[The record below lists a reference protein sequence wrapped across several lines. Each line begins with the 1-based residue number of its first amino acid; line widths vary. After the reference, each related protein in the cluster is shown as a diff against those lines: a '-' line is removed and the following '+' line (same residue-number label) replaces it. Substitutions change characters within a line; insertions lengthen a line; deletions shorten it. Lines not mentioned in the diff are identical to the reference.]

1 MEKLCERIYALR
13 KSAGLSQEE
22 LAHKTG
28 VSRQTISKWESGTMV
43 PESSNL
49 RSLCLLFDVSADY
62 LLFGKEADPVKEPA
76 EEPVKAVAEQ
86 TDKERRS
93 AQETEDL
100 RYKQA
105 LYLCAAI
112 FMGALTLLS
121 LAVTGVA
128 SYLLLAGIP
137 LWQGEQN
144 ALSLLFSPAVLLGV
158 SLFFSIMLAT
168 FTVLIGVAFL
178 RTRKK
183 LKA

>member
-1 MEKLCERIYALR
+1 
-13 KSAGLSQEE
+13 
-22 LAHKTG
+22 
-28 VSRQTISKWESGTMV
+28 
-43 PESSNL
+43 
-49 RSLCLLFDVSADY
+49 
-62 LLFGKEADPVKEPA
+62 
-76 EEPVKAVAEQ
+76 
-86 TDKERRS
+86 
-93 AQETEDL
+93 
-100 RYKQA
+100 
-105 LYLCAAI
+105 
-112 FMGALTLLS
+112 MGALTLLS

-144 ALSLLFSPAVLLGV
+144 ALSMLFSPAVLLGV